1 VNREYLN
8 TRRFMNP
15 ILDSLER
22 AAIGRNPDR
31 RIPKR
36 GHASDASGNNMG
48 LSQSLKETGS
58 LRVGGGVRGGGS
70 IGAKDDSAVARQ
82 SVAERGRERERGGD
96 LYALLMGI
104 WREGELLVS
113 RE

>member
-1 VNREYLN
+1 
-8 TRRFMNP
+8 
-15 ILDSLER
+15 
-22 AAIGRNPDR
+22 
-31 RIPKR
+31 
-36 GHASDASGNNMG
+36 MG

-82 SVAERGRERERGGD
+82 SVAEWGRERERGGD